1 VPALVVSVGS
11 ILYLSEP
18 GSVTGSLLGVDAL
31 VWVVA
36 AATAVSL
43 VPFMVL
49 FASVLRV
56 ATVAKR
62 TLSIGSFILRPTDR
76 DESIDWE

>member
-1 VPALVVSVGS
+1 V
-11 ILYLSEP
+11 LYLSDP
-18 GSVTGSLLGVDAL
+18 GSVTGSVLGVDAL

-43 VPFMVL
+43 LPFAVL